1 MSANLKIDPLDRKIL
16 DALQMDGR
24 LSNRDLAEKIN
35 LSESPCLRRLRLMEQ
50 SGAISH
56 YAAVLDEKVMGLTFS
71 AWVQITL
78 DRQAKD
84 TVERFEEMI
93 AEVPEVMDMYLV
105 TGSFDYLLRV
115 LTTDLAAFEQLLRH
129 KLLRMPY
136 VAHLQT
142 NVVMNH
148 VMKRRTLPI

>member
-1 MSANLKIDPLDRKIL
+1 MQL
-16 DALQMDGR
+16 DGR

-35 LSESPCLRRLRLMEQ
+35 LSESPCLRRLRLLEK

-56 YAAVLDEKVMGLTFS
+56 YAAVLDEAVLGLTFS

-78 DRQAKD
+78 DRQANN
-84 TVERFEEMI
+84 TVERFETAIEG
-93 AEVPEVMDMYLV
+93 VPEVMDMYLV

-115 LTTDLAAFEQLLRH
+115 VTADLAAFEKLVRDV
-129 KLLRMPY
+129 LLRMPY

-142 NVVMNH
+142 NVVMSRIL
-148 VMKRRTLPI
+148 RRKTLPI